1 MKATLLG
8 LAAMLLAATPLLAQD
23 APFNGGKF
31 EVVALARPGY
41 ILGVQGEYA
50 GFGRVVPW
58 VSARYGSHTGACD
71 LDLFGPD
78 CGDRGLGALAGVRL
92 KAKPLGLVE
101 PYLTFGGGPLWTR
114 EDDGELSRDVTGTA
128 HVGVA
133 WLGFGRVRP
142 RIEFGFETGA
152 SPWMNVGIGL
162 VP

>member
-1 MKATLLG
+1 LRRQGVGRARWRAAQGKA
-8 LAAMLLAATPLLAQD
+8 
-23 APFNGGKF
+23 
-31 EVVALARPGY
+31 V
-41 ILGVQGEYA
+41 
-50 GFGRVVPW
+50 
-58 VSARYGSHTGACD
+58 
-71 LDLFGPD
+71 
-78 CGDRGLGALAGVRL
+78 
-92 KAKPLGLVE
+92 GLVE

-114 EDDGELSRDVTGTA
+114 EDDGELTRDVTGTA